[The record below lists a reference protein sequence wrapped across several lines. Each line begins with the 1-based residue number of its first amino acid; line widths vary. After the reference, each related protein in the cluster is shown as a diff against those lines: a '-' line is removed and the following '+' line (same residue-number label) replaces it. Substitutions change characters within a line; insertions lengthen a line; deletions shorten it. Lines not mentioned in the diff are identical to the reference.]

1 MVKNKG
7 FSEALFTNIIKVYGL
22 NNLHI
27 NDYFTKVSQNYV
39 KDICP
44 NKKSNTSLNFK
55 RTMFRNKSE
64 TSQLREH
71 WSIKG

>member
-22 NNLHI
+22 YNLHI

-44 NKKSNTSLNFK
+44 NKKFNTSF
-55 RTMFRNKSE
+55 TF
-64 TSQLREH
+64 
-71 WSIKG
+71 

>member
-22 NNLHI
+22 YNLHI

-39 KDICP
+39 KDTCP
-44 NKKSNTSLNFK
+44 NKKSNTSF
-55 RTMFRNKSE
+55 TF
-64 TSQLREH
+64 
-71 WSIKG
+71 